1 MNYKPIILV
10 GGEPYSIFFE
20 IFFKSLN
27 KKNYKSPIILI
38 ASKNLLI
45 KQMKKMNFNF
55 KLNELKK
62 DNIDFKSLKKKKLI

>member
-20 IFFKSLN
+20 IFFKILN

-62 DNIDFKSLKKKKLI
+62 DNIDFKSLKKKKN